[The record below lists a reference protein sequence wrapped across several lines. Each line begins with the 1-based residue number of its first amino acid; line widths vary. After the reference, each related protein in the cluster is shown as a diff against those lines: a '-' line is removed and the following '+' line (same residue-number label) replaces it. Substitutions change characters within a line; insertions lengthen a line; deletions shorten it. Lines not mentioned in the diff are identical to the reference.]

1 MRVRVIPTSSAPR
14 CVLLYRFVL
23 LYAKPNPI
31 AHLVGLALHVDRRG
45 VDPLEHVLGK
55 QREGAHLARVR
66 VRVGVRVRVRV
77 RFRFRVRVRVRVR
90 VS

>member
-31 AHLVGLALHVDRRG
+31 AHLVGLGLHVDRRG
-45 VDPLEHVLGK
+45 VDPLEHVLRQ
-55 QREGAHLARVR
+55 QRERAHL
-66 VRVGVRVRVRV
+66 VRVRVRGLEG
-77 RFRFRVRVRVRVR
+77 
-90 VS
+90 

>member
-66 VRVGVRVRVRV
+66 FRIRVRIRVVRVRLR
-77 RFRFRVRVRVRVR
+77 RRH
-90 VS
+90 S